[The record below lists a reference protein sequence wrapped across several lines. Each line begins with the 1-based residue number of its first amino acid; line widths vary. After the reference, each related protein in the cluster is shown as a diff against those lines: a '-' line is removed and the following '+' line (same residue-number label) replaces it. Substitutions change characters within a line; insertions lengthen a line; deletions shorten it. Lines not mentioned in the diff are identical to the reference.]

1 MDKKTLAT
9 CLAFLAL
16 CAVSLSAAD
25 IELSTSVSTFALDE
39 GGSFEPF
46 EPGFGFGV
54 SVTDRILDHLDATI
68 SFDRDPANGNL
79 LSARAS
85 YRTSF
90 LVISAGPSFG
100 VLNSS
105 SDDDAISN
113 LLQPGLGIGF
123 KVILPGVVVAA
134 VDSDFA
140 FPPATNN
147 AGQVYLQRGEIS
159 AGFYLPNVLC
169 TLKARQRSDVETL
182 AAGAT
187 ILRST
192 TDYGLYT
199 EAFRKGSPFRIS
211 LDFVYRIVEYRNDA
225 LPLADRSYG
234 NLVLGC
240 GVTWAPKDDLS
251 FFLSGNGALY
261 TFSLDDSASDVE
273 SFLFD
278 VKLGVRF
285 ATKSL
290 GATN

>member
-1 MDKKTLAT
+1 MDKKMLT
-9 CLAFLAL
+9 AFIAL
-16 CAVSLSAAD
+16 FAVCAASFHAAD
-25 IELSTSVSTFALDE
+25 IELTTSASTFGLDG

-46 EPGFGFGV
+46 GPGFGFGV
-54 SVTDRILDHLDATI
+54 SVTDRLLENLDATV
-68 SFDRDPANGNL
+68 SFNRDPVNGNL
-79 LSARAS
+79 LSARAA
-85 YRTSF
+85 YHTSF

-105 SDDDAISN
+105 SDDAVSN
-113 LLQPGLGIGF
+113 LLQPGLGLGF
-123 KVILPGVVVAA
+123 KIVLPGVVVAT

-140 FPPATNN
+140 FPPAATG
-147 AGQVYLQRGEIS
+147 AGQAYLQRGEVS

-169 TLKARQRSDVETL
+169 TLKASQRSAVETL
-182 AAGAT
+182 AGGAS

-199 EAFRKGSPFRIS
+199 EAFLKGSPFRIS
-211 LDFVYRIVEYRNDA
+211 LDFIYRIVEFRDS
-225 LPLADRSYG
+225 LVPLNDRSYG

-261 TFSLDDSASDVE
+261 TFSTDDSAAVVD

-278 VKLGVRF
+278 VRLGVRF
-285 ATKSL
+285 ATKPL
-290 GATN
+290 AGAK